1 MALCSNKIFVGCSD
15 LHVVALDVK
24 TGTVVWDQPI
34 GSGEGWSLTG
44 GPLVAKGKV
53 IQGIGGQVKGG
64 AYIVGLD
71 SETGKESWRV
81 YSIARLDESGGDSG
95 NGVAVGERTGGVRRA

>member
-24 TGTVVWDQPI
+24 TGAVVWDQPI

-44 GPLVAKGKV
+44 GPLVARGKV

-64 AYIVGLD
+64 AYIGGLD
-71 SETGKESWRV
+71 SENGEGSWRGF
-81 YSIARLDESGGDSG
+81 YSRGRDENGGG
-95 NGVAVGERTGGVRRA
+95 QWYGGPLVE